1 MINEE
6 LLKLRAINNRRTTLK
21 RFLETERLFNFLMW
35 WVAIFFA
42 WFLVGFGGL
51 VIRDL
56 PKFDGTITPEQFQ
69 SPKMRQL
76 IAEKDALQ
84 QEQALLVNQQ
94 EITQQTVNAA
104 RSTYASEHSQFQNWL
119 STRKATD
126 AVNQNMALIERTKKL
141 ETLKINE
148 QSIENTLQAI
158 DAKNII
164 LTQNM
169 AQKADKINILQDQA
183 YARYEIAKFKQD
195 LVVFGLRLLFVLPLL
210 MTAICLFI
218 YKRKNKYWP
227 FVWGF
232 IFFAVFSFFVELV
245 PYLPS
250 YGGYVRYLVGLLF
263 VGVSGSYGIS
273 WMQAYLAQRKLEE
286 QATESERRQKLE
298 RTFAIKKMDAHVCPS
313 CDRHLLESSGVV
325 TNFCVHCG
333 LKLYQPCKTCDTRYN
348 TFFLHCPTCGA
359 LGDVEIR
366 NRED

>member
-183 YARYEIAKFKQD
+183 
-195 LVVFGLRLLFVLPLL
+195 
-210 MTAICLFI
+210 
-218 YKRKNKYWP
+218 
-227 FVWGF
+227 
-232 IFFAVFSFFVELV
+232 
-245 PYLPS
+245 
-250 YGGYVRYLVGLLF
+250 
-263 VGVSGSYGIS
+263 
-273 WMQAYLAQRKLEE
+273 
-286 QATESERRQKLE
+286 
-298 RTFAIKKMDAHVCPS
+298 
-313 CDRHLLESSGVV
+313 
-325 TNFCVHCG
+325 
-333 LKLYQPCKTCDTRYN
+333 
-348 TFFLHCPTCGA
+348 
-359 LGDVEIR
+359 
-366 NRED
+366 